1 MKFKLWDNINRQY
14 IIKLNAAIGSNG
26 VLFDVDRPMQKI
38 EAEVLYSSGVTDRDG
53 TELYVGDV
61 VEALRTDTRF
71 SRGETL
77 MVVFNEKLRCF
88 GLDRISSRYAKNYIR
103 AFHDV
108 GEKVQPVTREA
119 PHVQGQLTRS
129 KGDTFRKIGDI
140 STDMT
145 AQILFCGEQ

>member
-14 IIKLNAAIGSNG
+14 IIKLNAAIDSDGY
-26 VLFDVDRPMQKI
+26 LFDCGYI
-38 EAEVLYSSGVTDRDG
+38 EPINAEVLYSSGVTDRDG

-71 SRGETL
+71 DRGETL

-88 GLDRISSRYAKNYIR
+88 GLDRVSRYAKNYIR

>member
-14 IIKLNAAIGSNG
+14 IDNPYAAIDQDGY
-26 VLFDVDRPMQKI
+26 LFDCKYDEPI
-38 EAEVLYSSGVTDRDG
+38 EAEVLYYSGVTDRDG

-71 SRGETL
+71 DRGETL

-88 GLDRISSRYAKNYIR
+88 GLERISRYAKNYIR

>member
-1 MKFKLWDNINRQY
+1 MKFKLWDNRNREY
-14 IIKLNAAIGSNG
+14 IEKYYDAAIGCNG

-71 SRGETL
+71 DRGETL

-88 GLDRISSRYAKNYIR
+88 GLERISRYAKNYIR